1 MKTLYANFA
10 DMGLLVLHEDS
21 LALQDSLALPAIE
34 N

>member
-21 LALQDSLALPAIE
+21 LALHDSLALPATE
-34 N
+34 D

>member
-10 DMGLLVLHEDS
+10 DIRLLVLHEDS

-34 N
+34 D